1 MKDSGRYDNPG
12 KILFTVAAALC
23 FVSLIIVAAVAR
35 EYALFILGFCVF
47 LTALYTAY
55 KEVCRKFI
63 TPLVIYFMF
72 LGDGIIIYSMLR
84 LSGRIKNWA
93 KIDWYLKYLVPVTF
107 IIALAVHMVFVIK
120 RRKVGKPYGHF
131 LKKRIFPGR

>member
-1 MKDSGRYDNPG
+1 
-12 KILFTVAAALC
+12 
-23 FVSLIIVAAVAR
+23 
-35 EYALFILGFCVF
+35 
-47 LTALYTAY
+47 
-55 KEVCRKFI
+55 
-63 TPLVIYFMF
+63 